1 MEQILKMLQLT
12 YDEEN
17 KLWKAFETPVS
28 HKNVYIGEK
37 IIENLKKSPDKLL
50 QIFHDDEQRLY
61 TGNFVTSIVRV
72 AQNLINIGIKPNDVA
87 GVVCMNS
94 NATTIFINA
103 CILIGVPPNPIDP
116 LFTVDDVCNMFG
128 QTKPKLV
135 LCDSDVYPTVE
146 KALKSINCRTMIYTN
161 GKVAGSKSFDEL
173 LTPTGMEDAFVVPTF
188 DEPIDEKIVAIVCSS
203 GTSGPSKG
211 VSLSN
216 AFLLTFFDSFAYSP
230 PATSLTFTTTHWFSG
245 FYSCATTGFP
255 HKEVRIVTNQRFSID
270 LLNELAVKYSVD
282 VLFVPPTQ
290 LTEIIKSEKF
300 ASSNHSLKSITAGG
314 SIVSPSVRENFKK
327 KFPNVR
333 LNVAYGMSECIC
345 SIPMGETKP
354 TSVGNVFMPNHAFKV
369 VDDDGNRLG
378 VDCVGELRIKAATKI
393 LGYYG
398 NPKATEDAFDE
409 ENFFKTGDIGYF
421 DEDCHLHII
430 DRKKEILKYK
440 NYQYNPS
447 EIEAVIEMIDG
458 VKFVSVVGFHH
469 EASDLATAVIVK
481 EPGFEKTVTEDFIV
495 KFVESKMPIYK
506 QLHGGV
512 MFVDELPM
520 TPSGKIL
527 KRKVYQF
534 TDYADHIYHIER
546 LSTVHIQLG

>member
-1 MEQILKMLQLT
+1 MEQMLKMLQST

-17 KLWKAFETPVS
+17 KLWKAFEAPVS
-28 HKNVYIGEK
+28 HQNVYVGEK
-37 IIENLKKSPDKLL
+37 IIENLRKSPNKLL

-61 TGNFVTSIVRV
+61 SGNFLTSIVRV
-72 AQNLINIGIKPNDVA
+72 AQNLMNIGIKPNDVA

-116 LFTVDDVCNMFG
+116 MFTVDDVCNMFS

-135 LCDSDVYPTVE
+135 LCDYDVYLTVK
-146 KALKSINCRTMIYTN
+146 KALKRMNCGTMIYTN
-161 GKVAGSKSFDEL
+161 GKVAGAKSFDEL
-173 LTPTGMEDAFVVPTF
+173 LTPTGVEDAFVVPTF
-188 DEPIDEKIVAIVCSS
+188 DEPVDEKVVAIVCSS
-203 GTSGPSKG
+203 GTSGSSKG
-211 VSLSN
+211 VSVSN
-216 AFLLTFFDSFAYSP
+216 AFLLLFFDFYANSP
-230 PATSLTFTTTHWFSG
+230 PTTSLTFSTTYWSSG
-245 FYSCATTGFP
+245 FYPCATTGFP
-255 HKEVRIVTNQRFSID
+255 HKEVRIVTNQRFSIG
-270 LLNELAVKYSVD
+270 LLTELAVKYSVNS
-282 VLFVPPTQ
+282 LFVPPTQ
-290 LTEIIKSEKF
+290 LIEIIKSEKF
-300 ASSNHSLKSITAGG
+300 ASCDHSLNSIMTAG
-314 SIVSPSVRENFKK
+314 SMVSPSVRENFKM
-327 KFPNVR
+327 KFPNIR
-333 LNVAYGMSECIC
+333 LTVAYGMTECAC

-378 VDCVGELRIKAATKI
+378 VDCAGELRIKSPIKF

-409 ENFFKTGDIGYF
+409 ENFFKTGDIVYF
-421 DEDCHLHII
+421 DEDHHLHII

-447 EIEAVIEMIDG
+447 EIEAVIEMIEG

-469 EASDLATAVIVK
+469 EASDLATAVIIK
-481 EPGFEKTVTEDFIV
+481 EPGFEKTVSEDFIV
-495 KFVESKMPIYK
+495 KFVEAKMPIHK

-527 KRKVYQF
+527 KRKVRELIS
-534 TDYADHIYHIER
+534 AKRIVE
-546 LSTVHIQLG
+546 